1 MVSAKVIV
9 LLFVIIM
16 VLIIITPI
24 LQMNKLNLRAFK

>member
-24 LQMNKLNLRAFK
+24 LQMNKLNFRAFK

>member
-1 MVSAKVIV
+1 MVNAKVIV

-24 LQMNKLNLRAFK
+24 LQMNKLNPRAFK